1 MVRIR
6 LLITSPHH
14 PPTLAITV
22 AANSASSSAPASH
35 SAVRSASGAAMSP
48 ERAPVTVAVARPIRK
63 GTGRPAT
70 AGRAQ
75 RGAERVGC
83 GGGSGEGRGDGVG
96 GATDQEGHGQ
106 ARHGGQDRTG
116 DDRQVQRVQLARE
129 PGDAQQGGHPST
141 VDERP
146 RPTPHGATLRNVRS
160 RRLLVTTK
168 TLEKAIAAPA
178 SIGFSSPRAAT
189 GIAAAL

>member
-1 MVRIR
+1 
-6 LLITSPHH
+6 
-14 PPTLAITV
+14 
-22 AANSASSSAPASH
+22 
-35 SAVRSASGAAMSP
+35 
-48 ERAPVTVAVARPIRK
+48 
-63 GTGRPAT
+63 
-70 AGRAQ
+70 
-75 RGAERVGC
+75 
-83 GGGSGEGRGDGVG
+83 DGVG

-178 SIGFSSPRAAT
+178 SIGFSSARAAT
-189 GIAAAL
+189 GIAAALEAKAQNRLPLMVPRVRRDSRIASTAASRSPRTRVRSAASIATSVPVP